1 MPTEVSSPNFKS
13 RKERDEEFKRGPR
26 MNSKLEQDDGGKA
39 HGKNKSEEGAIVI
52 VQGNIS
58 PERWICMLARRENP
72 LYSIAVVILR
82 YRVESHDAAPLC
94 SPHQRAEYCRRGT
107 IWGHKRRNSELR
119 EAHRRHMHRLLVQL
133 IKLKSEIRGI

>member
-1 MPTEVSSPNFKS
+1 
-13 RKERDEEFKRGPR
+13 

-58 PERWICMLARRENP
+58 PERWICMLGARENP

-82 YRVESHDAAPLC
+82 YDLLRRVPRCRSAMLSASAGGILPEGDDLGS
-94 SPHQRAEYCRRGT
+94 QRKEF
-107 IWGHKRRNSELR
+107 
-119 EAHRRHMHRLLVQL
+119 
-133 IKLKSEIRGI
+133 